1 MKLTKNKAAIVI
13 AVSAVAAQIAAVQ
26 TLPENVR
33 LAAQL
38 VVTFIAALAIPKP

>member
-1 MKLTKNKAAIVI
+1 MKLSKNKTALIV

-26 TLPENVR
+26 TLPESVR

-38 VVTFIAALAIPKP
+38 IVTFIAALAIPKP